1 MWINPKSI
9 FTTKCAMSLRSSAE
23 DENGGISLHRVL
35 PSTRHSRARGN
46 PGWFSAELAWIPA
59 FAGMTEPRRP
69 LRSHS
74 LTKFSKE
81 FTKDTKVSDNKTCEL
96 YGLRDLRDEKYF
108 TAHLVNTI
116 SLIILSGLWIPS
128 FTDAAQSK
136 PLIKVV
142 AGYGSTDGAIA
153 PLWFAKETRLFEKRG
168 LDVLLVG
175 MGTGSV
181 SLRALI
187 AKDLEIASLSGSGL
201 VQAALQGADT
211 VILSA
216 AINGF
221 IFKVFGAPE
230 MTSPAHLKGKKLGV
244 SRYGATSDFAIRL
257 ALKKWGLNPDRDV
270 SILQVGTTQDTV
282 RAMQTKML
290 DAGVLSGTASLVA
303 RKAGFRELGDLAE
316 LGLHYPMAPI
326 GTTRSYLQKNEAV
339 VKEFMLAYIE
349 AIRDY
354 KRNKEAALAVLKKY
368 TRNDDREVLEDSYSN
383 NLNKYLPLPI
393 PTREGIQTILAELA
407 STVPAAKNADPEQF
421 VAYKIAREI
430 EASGFVKKL
439 YEK

>member
-1 MWINPKSI
+1 MNLLERLGVMMVAVL
-9 FTTKCAMSLRSSAE
+9 TVLQCQMSQ
-23 DENGGISLHRVL
+23 
-35 PSTRHSRARGN
+35 
-46 PGWFSAELAWIPA
+46 
-59 FAGMTEPRRP
+59 AGQ
-69 LRSHS
+69 
-74 LTKFSKE
+74 
-81 FTKDTKVSDNKTCEL
+81 
-96 YGLRDLRDEKYF
+96 
-108 TAHLVNTI
+108 A
-116 SLIILSGLWIPS
+116 
-128 FTDAAQSK
+128 K

-175 MGTGSV
+175 MGTGAV

-216 AINGF
+216 ALNGF
-221 IFKVFGAPE
+221 VFKVFGAPE
-230 MTSPAHLKGKKLGV
+230 MTSPAQLKGKKLGV

-257 ALKKWGLNPDRDV
+257 ALKKWGLNPERDV
-270 SILQVGTTQDTV
+270 SILQIGTTQDTV
-282 RAMQTKML
+282 RAMQTKMI

-326 GTTRSYLQKNEAV
+326 GTTKSFLQKNEAV

-349 AIRDY
+349 AIHDF
-354 KRNKEAALAVLKKY
+354 KRNKETALAVLKKY
-368 TRNDDREVLEDSYSN
+368 TRNDDRECS
-383 NLNKYLPLPI
+383 KTATTI
-393 PTREGIQTILAELA
+393 TRINIWPCRYRQPMGLGPFLR
-407 STVPAAKNADPEQF
+407 SSAAPCRQRNC
-421 VAYKIAREI
+421 R
-430 EASGFVKKL
+430 S
-439 YEK
+439 